1 MYYEFGERLK
11 GLRTGF
17 PMTQQRLA
25 DEIGVTKSVV
35 SAYETSS
42 RYPSYPIL
50 LRIAEVF
57 GVSTDYLLGRDTGR
71 VLDVSALSEENL
83 QLVAQ
88 LVQALARKE

>member
-42 RYPSYPIL
+42 RYPSYPSR

>member
-11 GLRTGF
+11 GLRTSF

-71 VLDVSALSEENL
+71 VLDVSALSEQNF

-88 LVQALARKE
+88 LVQALGQKE